1 MDKRLSG
8 VKNYILNRLYAL
20 QDNAYKDF
28 QSSLLPMVDQNRIIG
43 VRTPILRKLAQ
54 KINQDGM
61 MDDFILSVPHNFFEE
76 NQLHAFIISEIRDFD
91 SAVRAVDKF
100 LPYVDNWATC
110 DQMSPKIFAK
120 NTGKLLPYI
129 KKWIKSKHVYTVRFG
144 VLCLMRYFLD
154 ELFDT
159 KYADMVACIKSDE
172 YYINMMRAWYFATAA
187 AKQYDN
193 ILPYFQNN
201 IMDSWTHN
209 RAIQKS
215 IESYRIPPEHKA
227 ELKKY
232 KIG

>member
-1 MDKRLSG
+1 MDKRLFG
-8 VKNYILNRLYAL
+8 VKNDVLNSLYAA
-20 QDNAYKDF
+20 QDAAYKVF
-28 QSSLLPMVDQNRIIG
+28 QSSLLPTVDQNRIIG

-61 MDDFILSVPHNFFEE
+61 VDDFIGSVPHCFFEE
-76 NQLHAFIISEIRDFD
+76 NQLHAFIISDFRDFD
-91 SAVRAVDKF
+91 LAVRAVDKF
-100 LPYVDNWATC
+100 LAYVDNWATC
-110 DQMSPKIFAK
+110 DQMSPKVFAK

-144 VLCLMRYFLD
+144 VLCLMRYLLD

-201 IMDSWTHN
+201 SIDSWTHN